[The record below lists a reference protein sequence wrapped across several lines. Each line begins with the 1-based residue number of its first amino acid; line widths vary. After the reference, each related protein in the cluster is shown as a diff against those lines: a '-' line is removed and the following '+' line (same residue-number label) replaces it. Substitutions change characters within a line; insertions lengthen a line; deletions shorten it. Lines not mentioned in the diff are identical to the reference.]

1 MPLKILIYAQDK
13 RGLGHVRRAL
23 LIARALLEAR
33 SDAAVLLA
41 TKSTWPA
48 SVQLGRRF
56 DFLKLPAELTLG
68 AATDHER
75 DAEREA
81 IHALRRDLLRDA
93 VFRLE
98 PALVLADT
106 EPLGK
111 DGELAPALS
120 GSGAKLVYGMRDVL
134 DQPEGIAARWARDGA
149 LDALRD
155 RVSRIVVY
163 GHPEL
168 FDSLATYALPEAVRA
183 KATYAGYVCAPPDG
197 TDTTATRAELGVGDE
212 PFVLVTGGGGVD
224 LAPVLCAAIEAHALV
239 RTRPRPR
246 LVLVTGPFMK
256 PGDHERVEE
265 LGSAAGHIVRRQIDV
280 MPAMA
285 ASSALVTMGGYNT
298 LVEAMVLGRRPVVV
312 PRATHKREQIIRAQ
326 AFAAHGLVRCLPPAE
341 LTGRVLA
348 AALDAELAEPACID
362 ARAYL
367 DLNGRRTAEALL
379 EVVER

>member
-13 RGLGHVRRAL
+13 RGLGHVRRAM
-23 LIARALLEAR
+23 LIARALLDAR

-48 SVQLGRRF
+48 SVHLGRRF
-56 DFLKLPAELTLG
+56 DFIKLPAELTLG

-81 IHALRRDLLRDA
+81 IRALRRDLLRDT
-93 VFRLE
+93 VFRLA

-134 DQPEGIAARWARDGA
+134 DQPEGIAARWVRDGA

-155 RVSRIVVY
+155 RFSRIVVY

-197 TDTTATRAELGVGDE
+197 TDPTATRAELGVGDE

-224 LAPVLCAAIEAHALV
+224 VAPVLCAAIEAHALV
-239 RTRPRPR
+239 QTRPRPR
-246 LVLVTGPFMK
+246 LVLVTGPFMHSA
-256 PGDHERVEE
+256 DRARVEE
-265 LGSAAGHIVRRQIDV
+265 LGSAAGHIVRAQVNV
-280 MPAMA
+280 MAAMA
-285 ASSALVTMGGYNT
+285 ESSALITMGGYNT
-298 LVEAMVLGRRPVVV
+298 LVEAMVLGRRPVVI
-312 PRATHKREQIIRAQ
+312 PRATHKREQIMRAQ
-326 AFAAHGLVRCLPPAE
+326 AFAARGLVQCLPPAE
-341 LTGRVLA
+341 LTGRALA

-367 DLNGRRTAEALL
+367 DLHGRRTAEALL
-379 EVVER
+379 EVVGR

>member
-23 LIARALLEAR
+23 LIARALLDAR
-33 SDAAVLLA
+33 PDAAVLLA
-41 TKSTWPA
+41 TKSAWPA
-48 SVQLGRRF
+48 SVHLGRRF
-56 DFLKLPAELTLG
+56 DFIKLPAELTLG
-68 AATDHER
+68 AATEEER

-81 IHALRRDLLRDA
+81 IRALRRDLLRDT
-93 VFRLE
+93 VLRLA

-111 DGELAPALS
+111 DGELAPALR
-120 GSGAKLVYGMRDVL
+120 GSEAKLVYGMRDVL

-149 LDALRD
+149 LVALRE
-155 RVSRIVVY
+155 RFSRIVVY

-197 TDTTATRAELGVGDE
+197 TDPSATRAELGVGDE

-224 LAPVLCAAIEAHALV
+224 VAPLLCAAIDAHGV
-239 RTRPRPR
+239 MRTRPRPR
-246 LVLVTGPFMK
+246 LVLVTGPFM
-256 PGDHERVEE
+256 PSADRARVEE
-265 LGSAAGHIVRRQIDV
+265 LGTAAGHIVRTQVDV
-280 MPAMA
+280 MGAMA
-285 ASSALVTMGGYNT
+285 ESSALVTMGGYNT

-326 AFAAHGLVRCLPPAE
+326 AFAARGLVQCLPPAE
-341 LTGRVLA
+341 LSGRALA
-348 AALDAELAEPACID
+348 AALDAELAEPGCID
-362 ARAYL
+362 AGPYL
-367 DLNGRRTAEALL
+367 DLHGRRAAEAVL
-379 EVVER
+379 EVVGR